1 MNILLI
7 GASGMIG
14 SRILKEAAERGHS
27 VRAASRSPEKIALP
41 EGAEALALDVTD
53 GAAVAEAAEGVDVI
67 VTTVSPRSTGNAVS
81 EMAAIGAG
89 AVAGAKAAGV
99 PLMVVGGAGTLNL
112 PDGSPL
118 LPNLPPEILPEA
130 TGMKAFKETL
140 PDSDVVW
147 TFFAPAA
154 LIAPGERTGTFRL
167 GGDVLLSN
175 EAGESRISA
184 EDYAVALVD
193 ELEAPKH
200 RGEVFTIAY

>member
-1 MNILLI
+1 MKILLI

-14 SRILKEAAERGHS
+14 SRILAEAAARGHA
-27 VRAASRSPEKIALP
+27 VHAASRNPNKIALP
-41 EGAEALALDVTD
+41 EGAEAVALDVTD
-53 GAAVAEAAEGVDVI
+53 GAAVAQAAEGVDVI
-67 VTTVSPRSTGNAVS
+67 VTTVSPRSTGDAVS

-89 AVAGAKAAGV
+89 AMEGAKAAGK
-99 PLMVVGGAGTLNL
+99 PLLVVGGAGTLNL

-130 TGMKAFKETL
+130 TGMKAFKESL
-140 PDSDVVW
+140 PESGVDW

-154 LIAPGERTGTFRL
+154 LIEPGARTGKYRI
-167 GGDVLLSN
+167 GGDVLLSDVD
-175 EAGESRISA
+175 GESRISA
-184 EDYAVALVD
+184 EDYAMALVD

>member
-1 MNILLI
+1 MKILLI

-14 SRILKEAAERGHS
+14 SRILAEAAARGHV
-27 VRAASRSPEKIALP
+27 VRAASRNPGKIALP
-41 EGAEALALDVTD
+41 EGGEAVALDVTD
-53 GAAVAEAAEGVDVI
+53 GAAVASAAEGVDVI
-67 VTTVSPRSTGNAVS
+67 VTTVSPRSTGDAVR

-89 AVAGAKAAGV
+89 VTAGAKAAGV
-99 PLMVVGGAGTLNL
+99 PLLVVGGAGTLNL
-112 PDGSPL
+112 PGGAPL
-118 LPNLPPEILPEA
+118 LPELPPEILPEA

-140 PDSDVVW
+140 PESGVDW

-154 LIAPGERTGTFRL
+154 LIAPGERTGKFRL
-167 GGDVLLSN
+167 GGDVLLSD